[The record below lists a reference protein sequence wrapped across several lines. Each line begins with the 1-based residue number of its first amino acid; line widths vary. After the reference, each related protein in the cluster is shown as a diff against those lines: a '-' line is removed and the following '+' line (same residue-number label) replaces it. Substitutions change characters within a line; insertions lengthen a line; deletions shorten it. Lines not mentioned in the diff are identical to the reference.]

1 MAQAENPTLVVRD
14 GPQAG
19 LRVPLTGEMIVV
31 GRDATCDIVLA
42 ERQVSRQ
49 HIQIKRAGDDYRVV
63 DLESKNGTW
72 LNGKPLKGEAALQNG
87 DQIDLAQVVRL
98 VFVASEATEPMA
110 PDAVGAATRLRLDRD
125 ARRVFIGAHEID
137 PPLSLPQYRLL
148 ELLVDAKGAVCTR
161 DQVVRAVWP
170 DAISEGV
177 SEQAI
182 DALVR
187 RLRDRISEI
196 DPERQYII
204 TVRGHGFR
212 LDQAS

>member
-19 LRVPLTGEMIVV
+19 LRVPMTGEMIVV
-31 GRDATCDIVLA
+31 GRDATCDMVLA

-49 HIQIKRAGDDYRVV
+49 HIQIKRTGENYRVV

-110 PDAVGAATRLRLDRD
+110 ADMMGGATRMHLDRD

-161 DQVVRAVWP
+161 DQVVRSVWP

-196 DPERQYII
+196 DPEHQYII

-212 LDQAS
+212 LELG

>member
-19 LRVPLTGEMIVV
+19 LRVTLTGEMIVV
-31 GRDATCDIVLA
+31 GRDATCDMVLA

-49 HIQIKRAGDDYRVV
+49 HIQIKRAGENFRVV
-63 DLESKNGTW
+63 DLDSKNGTW
-72 LNGKPLKGEAALQNG
+72 LNGKALKGDASLQNG

-98 VFVASEATEPMA
+98 VFVASEATEPIA
-110 PDAVGAATRLRLDRD
+110 PDVMGAATRLHLDRD
-125 ARRVFIGAHEID
+125 ARRVFIGPHEVD

-187 RLRDRISEI
+187 RLRDRITEI
-196 DPERQYII
+196 DPEHQYII

-212 LDQAS
+212 LDLG